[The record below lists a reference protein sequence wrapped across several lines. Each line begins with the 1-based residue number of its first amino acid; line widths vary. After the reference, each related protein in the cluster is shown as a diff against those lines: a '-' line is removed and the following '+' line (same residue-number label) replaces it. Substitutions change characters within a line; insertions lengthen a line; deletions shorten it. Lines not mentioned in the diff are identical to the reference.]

1 MKYCAHLTLVDKAK
15 YLVIV
20 HQKCEIGKNQ
30 NWEILVGDFTV
41 SNTGIIGGFKI
52 RLIKSWTMR

>member
-1 MKYCAHLTLVDKAK
+1 MKYCAHLTLVDKVK
-15 YLVIV
+15 YLVTV
-20 HQKCEIGKNQ
+20 HQQCEIGKNQ

-52 RLIKSWTMR
+52 TLIKSRSMR